1 MLLYPVESAIL
12 PLAEGN
18 PLDGI
23 DQLAFHISIN
33 IIGGIEQVRKELAL
47 QLLALANL

>member
-12 PLAEGN
+12 PLAQGN
-18 PLDGI
+18 TLDGLN
-23 DQLAFHISIN
+23 QLAFHISIN
-33 IIGGIEQVRKELAL
+33 IISGIEQAREELAL